1 MRTNFSECKKNVTFY
16 LIFKKIFFVFVRKLP
31 QRTAEQSIVDSYYFK
46 GSLTG
51 DFQLQVFFM
60 NQCPP
65 GPWVRIPLGPFQ
77 ILSNICGDIPVR
89 VCADSPNSTA
99 DYVGCFWFTFRYR
112 LKCRKNVYI
121 LLHILYILV
130 MAKLAKRK
138 RTKASIMVFS
148 SISKRSKHLR

>member
-1 MRTNFSECKKNVTFY
+1 MWSSKRSFLFLSVSF
-16 LIFKKIFFVFVRKLP
+16 RKG
-31 QRTAEQSIVDSYYFK
+31 TAGQSIVDSYYFK

-65 GPWVRIPLGPFQ
+65 GPWVRIPWGPFQ
-77 ILSNICGDIPVR
+77 ILSNICGDIPGR

-121 LLHILYILV
+121 LYILV

-148 SISKRSKHLR
+148 SISKRSEHLR

>member
-1 MRTNFSECKKNVTFY
+1 MYKKCNFLFDLQKD
-16 LIFKKIFFVFVRKLP
+16 LFFLSVSFRKG
-31 QRTAEQSIVDSYYFK
+31 TAGQSIVDSYYFK

-65 GPWVRIPLGPFQ
+65 GPWVHIPWGPFQ
-77 ILSNICGDIPVR
+77 ILSNICGDIQVR
-89 VCADSPNSTA
+89 VCANSPNSTA

-112 LKCRKNVYI
+112 LKCRKSVYI

-148 SISKRSKHLR
+148 SISKRSEHLR